1 MNRRAGGNLW
11 SIGTVI
17 TADNKTIDYR
27 NVKCWDAAFGSN
39 GIAATFGTEMW
50 ADGYAINLC
59 KAERGEMV
67 ELGYMQGLTN
77 LAQEDNGEVKFFTRL
92 FPLGSTRNID
102 ATKYGYSRLQL
113 PDRSIYVDKNVDL
126 YGVKEETEETAF
138 SEIYPKYIGTV
149 SSVRTEEKTSEE
161 GRKYTVYYF
170 KDNGMNWNPKDYEIP
185 DLDYM
190 LKFQTGE
197 LAGRGTDGS
206 FQAAWHEDTREW
218 EIINVYPDDTT
229 QIPGGTIIP
238 TPGDQYIPWNFAM
251 PQEYITEAEQE
262 YKQAVDDYL
271 NTYSFDPNK
280 YTGTTDR
287 NYIEKNHTPLH
298 IGWNVRLLSDQYF
311 GAIGGYKD
319 TRITKVQRK
328 LNDLCQATI
337 TCSDEVGTG
346 WKSSVDNSL
355 NSLRYEVARQAEQY
369 VYDIIKSFETKTPSD
384 NNVFSALKSL
394 KTLLRKDQSDGTSFL
409 LKLLGGAEFGVFASG
424 ISGANIDAQG
434 AAELL
439 SLVLRGALTIG
450 EYKKGLK
457 GANIDEQG
465 AADLLSI
472 LVRNG
477 MESAN
482 FSTGALGAGFCL
494 KKDENGDSYLEVDRM
509 LVRKVATF
517 IRLLI
522 QQIKHVGGQIIL
534 TPASMSCVKIEDK
547 GDFYRCYF
555 ENTDGERTIE
565 QEFVVGDLARAQT
578 FNVKEGVNENVT
590 NTYYWRAV
598 VGTGDNYI
606 DLSKTDCDAG
616 STEPKAGDDIV
627 QLGNKTDATRQAAII
642 LSAYGNDAPY
652 FKLYRGINSYS
663 LDGKEFVSFSRSEVM
678 IIADA
683 IRFSSGESV
692 KDYIDNAVG
701 EVNTK
706 VDDAISDLSEN
717 ISFVNQLSKDLE
729 AVKNQIDGAIET
741 WFYEPVPTLSNEP
754 AVNWTTN
761 EDKNVHLGDL
771 YYDGNGKAYRFQMS
785 DTSYVWQVITDSDIT
800 KALANAKTAQ
810 DTADG
815 KRRVFVSTPTNS
827 SAYDVGD
834 LWVNAT
840 YGSYKNDLLRCKT
853 AKQANAQFSIG
864 HWELASKYTDD
875 TKANQAQASADA
887 AKQAADSAK
896 QTANN
901 AVQSASAANALLS
914 DIANDNKLTAQE
926 KQETKKEWDIIVS
939 EKSKNDASADKYGV
953 SKTAY
958 DTAYSTLSTYI
969 TPLLSS
975 LSTTSNI
982 SGTTFRSKFK
992 DYYDARTDLLNAI
1005 SAKAKSLADAAQQTA
1020 NAAQEKANQAIKDA
1034 ANAKAAADNAQSDA
1048 DEAKSRLDSWA
1059 SDGSISPT
1067 EKQSLKEEIARIDAD
1082 KTQIANGYTKYS
1094 LGTPTSYNNA
1104 HTAYRAVLITLT
1116 ASSPETIA
1124 IPSDFATK
1132 QTTYYTQRTTA
1143 LTAISNAARD
1153 YAQGIANDLS
1163 SYKKTV
1169 SSQFEQTNNSITAAV
1184 TSSKEYTDS
1193 AVSGIQIGGRNL
1205 FRNTKYGGDWHGNNW
1220 GTGKYSVSKEQV
1232 SENVGGIPLDEVTVF
1247 LKTQAGTG
1255 DIKMASTS
1263 YSNIPYAELEN
1274 KNVTISFYA
1283 KCQENIK
1290 TSVSILIQNKYN
1302 GIISSKTWWISELSD
1317 NWVKYQYTFPI
1328 DKTTNKEGIV
1338 VFFTLSDSFLNKKI
1352 YFCLLKGEIGNKA
1365 TDWSPAPEDAENA
1378 LTEYKKEVTAQFSV
1392 LEGEISSKVSST
1404 EITTIK
1410 QEIINTAASDATKK
1424 ANDAK
1429 TSAISTASADATS
1442 KANKAKQD
1450 AISTAAT
1457 DATNKANKAKNDAIT
1472 TAGQN
1477 ADKKYATITT
1487 VKSMQTVIEQ
1497 HSEKLL
1503 LKAEKTEVTAVQN
1516 NLNQTNNNLSA
1527 LTTRVSKAEVALRPD
1542 NIWIGISS
1550 KVTSVSKITNIVPDS
1565 CFDDANY
1572 SLLYTGGSR
1581 VSAATAN
1588 NSCPTSYCM
1597 KSTQR
1602 DVQAKNYVSVAE
1614 GEKYYISAY
1623 VNAQLA
1629 NHTVTVGLIL
1639 KKSDGTTSWHN
1650 NGSSV
1655 AAKTSGWRK
1664 LSGYITIPAGYTK
1677 AGIWFQID
1685 GGSNFG
1691 SAYFT
1696 KVYAYKVDESV
1707 NQNYALLTSTEKKL
1721 TTFSNINNQ
1730 TWGVYNI
1737 TGLKKG
1743 DIITV
1748 SFEYEASNLNF
1759 NATTEH
1765 TAKINCQFGSL
1776 YGWAGTTFDLRSNGS
1791 GKYISKP
1798 ITIGGTATETDKTN
1812 IFFRLDYISSVLQNG
1827 SPIGYFRVWNLKVEK
1842 GERATPWSAAPGDY
1856 STTEQIKTG
1865 ITVKENAISIF
1876 GKDVSL
1882 QGKITFSS
1890 LNSSLQSTI
1899 NNKADSGDV
1908 TSSINSSK
1916 EDLAKKLGY
1925 ANYSDMVSAATAG
1938 NTIIEGGHIRTSLI
1952 EADALV
1958 VKTLNAVNAK
1968 GINTLVDKEG
1978 ITLTDSSTKNV
1989 LLKTEIIGTSAASY
2003 AGSLVLKGGFSSG
2016 RFQKAN
2022 LSAFSLT
2029 MSSDGGGTS
2038 DKYSINLSQYG
2049 LQVFTNSKGL
2059 SRPRILWCGYISS
2072 SGIISREYGN
2082 YTNVSVRRN
2091 STGTYTV
2098 THNLN
2103 ISAYYV
2109 LITPKRDSY
2118 FPIACVKE
2126 QTSTYFKYATAYN
2139 APSGGIY
2146 GLTDGDCSV
2155 FIAIIHSPS
2164 VIKDA

>member
-1 MNRRAGGNLW
+1 MKKVDIKSIVIPNRSRSGNYPTGSTVTPSGGGSNSTIINQGGGVDLTQARKEFLSKKTSDEAKGIINFLKGIKIAGRNISNLLQKNSEEEITDEAIMSAARVILEIGNA
-11 SIGTVI
+11 IGKL
-17 TADNKTIDYR
+17 DNK
-27 NVKCWDAAFGSN
+27 F
-39 GIAATFGTEMW
+39 
-50 ADGYAINLC
+50 
-59 KAERGEMV
+59 
-67 ELGYMQGLTN
+67 
-77 LAQEDNGEVKFFTRL
+77 
-92 FPLGSTRNID
+92 
-102 ATKYGYSRLQL
+102 
-113 PDRSIYVDKNVDL
+113 
-126 YGVKEETEETAF
+126 
-138 SEIYPKYIGTV
+138 
-149 SSVRTEEKTSEE
+149 
-161 GRKYTVYYF
+161 
-170 KDNGMNWNPKDYEIP
+170 
-185 DLDYM
+185 
-190 LKFQTGE
+190 
-197 LAGRGTDGS
+197 
-206 FQAAWHEDTREW
+206 
-218 EIINVYPDDTT
+218 
-229 QIPGGTIIP
+229 
-238 TPGDQYIPWNFAM
+238 
-251 PQEYITEAEQE
+251 
-262 YKQAVDDYL
+262 
-271 NTYSFDPNK
+271 
-280 YTGTTDR
+280 
-287 NYIEKNHTPLH
+287 
-298 IGWNVRLLSDQYF
+298 
-311 GAIGGYKD
+311 
-319 TRITKVQRK
+319 
-328 LNDLCQATI
+328 
-337 TCSDEVGTG
+337 
-346 WKSSVDNSL
+346 
-355 NSLRYEVARQAEQY
+355 
-369 VYDIIKSFETKTPSD
+369 
-384 NNVFSALKSL
+384 
-394 KTLLRKDQSDGTSFL
+394 LRKDQSDSTNFL
-409 LKLLGGAEFGVFASG
+409 LQLLGGAEFGKYASG
-424 ISGANIDAQG
+424 ISGGKIDEQG

-439 SLVLRGALTIG
+439 SLLLRSALTIG

-457 GANIDEQG
+457 GAKIDEEG
-465 AADLLSI
+465 VADLLSI
-472 LVRNG
+472 LVRSG
-477 MESAN
+477 IESAN

-494 KKDENGDSYLEVDRM
+494 KKDQNGDSYLEVDRM

-517 IRLLI
+517 IQLLI

-534 TPASMSCVKIEDK
+534 TPASMSCVKVEDK

-555 ENTDGERTIE
+555 ENTDGEKTIE

-578 FNVKEGVNENVT
+578 FNVKEGVNQNVT

-598 VGTGDNYI
+598 VGVGDNYI

-627 QLGNKTDATRQAAII
+627 QLGNKSDATRQAAII

-678 IIADA
+678 IIADM
-683 IRFSSGESV
+683 IRFSSGESL

-754 AVNWTTN
+754 AVNWTTS

-785 DTSYVWQVITDSDIT
+785 GISYVWQVITDSDIT
-800 KALANAKTAQ
+800 KALADAKKAQ

-815 KRRVFVSTPTNS
+815 KRRVFVTTPTNTS
-827 SAYDVGD
+827 VYDIGD

-887 AKQAADSAK
+887 AKQAADSAQ

-901 AVQSASAANALLS
+901 AVQSASTANALLS

-939 EKSKNDASADKYGV
+939 EKPKNDASADKYGV

-958 DTAYSTLSTYI
+958 GTSYNTLSTYI

-975 LSTTSNI
+975 LSTTSDI
-982 SGTTFRSKFK
+982 SGATFRSKFK

-1020 NAAQEKANQAIKDA
+1020 NAAQEKANQAIEDA
-1034 ANAKAAADNAQSDA
+1034 ANAKAAADKAQTDA
-1048 DEAKSRLDSWA
+1048 NEAKERLDNWA

-1067 EKQSLKEEIARIDAD
+1067 EKQSLKEEISRIDAD
-1082 KTQIANGYTKYS
+1082 KTQIANGYAKYN
-1094 LGTPTSYNNA
+1094 LGAPTNYNNA
-1104 HTAYRAVLITLT
+1104 HTAYRAVLVTLT
-1116 ASSPETIA
+1116 ASSPETIT
-1124 IPSDFATK
+1124 IPSDFPTK

-1184 TSSKEYTDS
+1184 TSSKEYTNS
-1193 AVSGIQIGGRNL
+1193 AINNIQIGGRNL
-1205 FRNTKYGGDWHGNNW
+1205 FRNTKYGGDWYANNW

-1232 SENVGGIPLDEVTVF
+1232 SENVGGIPLDEVTVS

-1290 TSVSILIQNKYN
+1290 ASVYIAIQNKYN
-1302 GIISSKTWWISELSD
+1302 AAISSKGWTISELSD
-1317 NWVKYQYTFPI
+1317 NWVKYQHTFPI
-1328 DKTTNKEGIV
+1328 DKTTNREGCLI
-1338 VFFTLSDSFLNKKI
+1338 FFTIPDSFLNKKI
-1352 YFCLLKGEIGNKA
+1352 YICLLKGEISNKA
-1365 TDWSPAPEDAENA
+1365 TDWSPAPEDSENA

-1472 TAGQN
+1472 TSGQN

-1487 VKSMQTVIEQ
+1487 VSSMQTSITQ
-1497 HSEKLL
+1497 LSSSLS
-1503 LKAEKTEVTAVQN
+1503 LKAEKSEVTAVQN
-1516 NLNQTNNNLSA
+1516 SLNQTNNNLSS
-1527 LTTRVSKAEVALRPD
+1527 LTTRVSEAEVKLQPD

-1550 KVTSVSKITNIVPDS
+1550 KVTTTAKTANIVPDS

-1572 SLLYTGGSR
+1572 SMLYNGGSR

-1588 NSCPTSYCM
+1588 NNCPTNYCM
-1597 KSTQR
+1597 KSSQR
-1602 DVQAKNYVSVAE
+1602 DVIGKGAFNVSE

-1623 VNAQLA
+1623 INASQC
-1629 NHTVTVGLIL
+1629 NYPVSVGLGLI
-1639 KKSDGTTSWHN
+1639 KSNDSTTSSWLM
-1650 NGSSV
+1650 SKRV
-1655 AAKTSGWRK
+1655 AAKTAGWK
-1664 LSGYITIPAGYTK
+1664 KVEGYITIPSGFSRARIYACHIEAT
-1677 AGIWFQID
+1677 
-1685 GGSNFG
+1685 SNFG
-1691 SAYFT
+1691 TAYVT
-1696 KVYAYKVDESV
+1696 KLYCYKVDDSV
-1707 NQNYALLTSTEKKL
+1707 NQNYALLTSIEKKL
-1721 TTFSNINNQ
+1721 TTFSNISNQ
-1730 TWGVYNI
+1730 TWSVYNI

-1759 NATTEH
+1759 NNTTEH
-1765 TAKINCQFGSL
+1765 TVKINCQFGSS
-1776 YGWAGTTFDLRSNGS
+1776 YGWAGADFDLKSNGS

-1798 ITIGGTATETDKTN
+1798 ITIGGTATETTKTD
-1812 IFFRLDYISSVLQNG
+1812 IFFRLDYISANSG
-1827 SPIGYFRVWNLKVEK
+1827 GYFRVWSLKVEK
-1842 GERATPWSAAPGDY
+1842 GERSTPWSAAPSDY
-1856 STTEQIKTG
+1856 STTEEIKTG

-1908 TSSINSSK
+1908 TSDINSSK
-1916 EDLAKKLGY
+1916 EDMAKKLGY
-1925 ANYSDMVSAATAG
+1925 ASYADMVSAATAG

-1952 EADALV
+1952 ETDTLV
-1958 VKTLNAVNAK
+1958 VKTLNAVNSK
-1968 GINTLVDKEG
+1968 GINMLVDKDG

-1989 LLKTEIIGTSAASY
+1989 LLKTEIIGTSSASY

-2016 RFQKAN
+2016 SSREAN

-2059 SRPRILWCGYISS
+2059 SRPRIVWCGYISE
-2072 SGIISREYGN
+2072 SGIISRQYGN
-2082 YTNVSVRRN
+2082 YLSVRVKRN
-2091 STGTYTV
+2091 STGNYTV
-2098 THNLN
+2098 THN
-2103 ISAYYV
+2103 IGMSAYYAFV
-2109 LITPKRDSY
+2109 NP
-2118 FPIACVKE
+2118 V
-2126 QTSTYFKYATAYN
+2126 
-2139 APSGGIY
+2139 SGGFICVAQINNMSSNSFLY
-2146 GLTDGDCSV
+2146 TVANANDGAQKTVDVPCMV
-2155 FIAIIHSPS
+2155 FIVYNPS
-2164 VIKDA
+2164 NIMDA

>member
-1 MNRRAGGNLW
+1 MELKIYDKANNLRLTASPNTSSSVTEEIGGECSVSASFTHTEYIPLDVDDYIELEGVRYKVKSRYRPKQKNTQTYEYSVKFYAPIHDAEDTLMLFQEGGTTSEFSYDGGPREHLQLWIDNMNRRAGGNLW

-67 ELGYMQGLTN
+67 ELGYLQGLTN

-92 FPLGSTRNID
+92 FPLGSTRNIN

-113 PDRSIYVDKNVDL
+113 PDRSLYVDKNVDL

-229 QIPGGTIIP
+229 QIPGGAIIP
-238 TPGDQYIPWNFAM
+238 QPGDQYIPWNFAM

-465 AADLLSI
+465 VADLLSI
-472 LVRNG
+472 LVRSG
-477 MESAN
+477 IESAN

-522 QQIKHVGGQIIL
+522 QQVKHVGGQIIL

-771 YYDGNGKAYRFQMS
+771 YYDGNGKAYRFQVS
-785 DTSYVWQVITDSDIT
+785 GSKYTWQVITDSDIT
-800 KALANAKTAQ
+800 KALADAKKAQ

-815 KRRVFVSTPTNS
+815 KRRVFVTTPSNAS
-827 SAYDVGD
+827 VYDIGD

-853 AKQANAQFSIG
+853 AKQANAQFSIE

-875 TKANQAQASADA
+875 TKANQAQAAADA
-887 AKQAADSAK
+887 AKQAADSAQ

-901 AVQSASAANALLS
+901 AVQSAATANALLS

-939 EKSKNDASADKYGV
+939 EKPKNNASADKYGV
-953 SKTAY
+953 SRTAY
-958 DTAYSTLSTYI
+958 DTAYNTLSAYI

-982 SGTTFRSKFK
+982 SGAAFRSKFK

-1020 NAAQEKANQAIKDA
+1020 DAAQEKANQAIKDA
-1034 ANAKAAADNAQSDA
+1034 ANAKTAADNAQSDA

-1082 KTQIANGYTKYS
+1082 KTQIANGYSKYN
-1094 LGTPTSYNNA
+1094 LGTPTNYNNA
-1104 HTAYRAVLITLT
+1104 HTTYRAVLVTLT

-1205 FRNTKYGGDWHGNNW
+1205 FRNTKYGGDWYGNNW

-1255 DIKMASTS
+1255 DIKMALTS

-1302 GIISSKTWWISELSD
+1302 GIISSKTWRISELSD

-1378 LTEYKKEVTAQFSV
+1378 LTEYKKEVTSQFSV
-1392 LEGEISSKVSST
+1392 LEGEINSKVSST

-1497 HSEKLL
+1497 HSDKLL

-1550 KVTSVSKITNIVPDS
+1550 KVDIV
-1565 CFDDANY
+1565 
-1572 SLLYTGGSR
+1572 
-1581 VSAATAN
+1581 
-1588 NSCPTSYCM
+1588 
-1597 KSTQR
+1597 
-1602 DVQAKNYVSVAE
+1602 
-1614 GEKYYISAY
+1614 
-1623 VNAQLA
+1623 
-1629 NHTVTVGLIL
+1629 
-1639 KKSDGTTSWHN
+1639 
-1650 NGSSV
+1650 
-1655 AAKTSGWRK
+1655 
-1664 LSGYITIPAGYTK
+1664 
-1677 AGIWFQID
+1677 
-1685 GGSNFG
+1685 
-1691 SAYFT
+1691 
-1696 KVYAYKVDESV
+1696 
-1707 NQNYALLTSTEKKL
+1707 
-1721 TTFSNINNQ
+1721 
-1730 TWGVYNI
+1730 
-1737 TGLKKG
+1737 
-1743 DIITV
+1743 
-1748 SFEYEASNLNF
+1748 
-1759 NATTEH
+1759 
-1765 TAKINCQFGSL
+1765 
-1776 YGWAGTTFDLRSNGS
+1776 
-1791 GKYISKP
+1791 
-1798 ITIGGTATETDKTN
+1798 
-1812 IFFRLDYISSVLQNG
+1812 LD
-1827 SPIGYFRVWNLKVEK
+1827 
-1842 GERATPWSAAPGDY
+1842 DY
-1856 STTEQIKTG
+1856 STTEEIKTG

-1908 TSSINSSK
+1908 TSDINSSK
-1916 EDLAKKLGY
+1916 EDMAKKLGY
-1925 ANYSDMVSAATAG
+1925 ASYADMVSAATAG

-2059 SRPRILWCGYISS
+2059 SRPRIIWCGYISE
-2072 SGIISREYGN
+2072 SGIISRQYGN
-2082 YTNVSVRRN
+2082 YLNVRVKRN
-2091 STGTYTV
+2091 NTGSYTV
-2098 THNLN
+2098 THN
-2103 ISAYYV
+2103 IGMSAYYPFVNPV
-2109 LITPKRDSY
+2109 LGGFI
-2118 FPIACVKE
+2118 CVA
-2126 QTSTYFKYATAYN
+2126 QINNMSSNSFLYTVAN
-2139 APSGGIY
+2139 AN
-2146 GLTDGDCSV
+2146 DGAQKVVDAPCMV
-2155 FIAIIHSPS
+2155 FIVYNPS
-2164 VIKDA
+2164 NIMDA